1 METSYREIKGNLID
15 LALAGEFDVIAHGCN
30 CFCTMDAGIAVQ
42 MAKTFGCDKFIPESD
57 DFKGDINKLGH
68 IDFQERNINSPKTRG
83 YSFKK
88 GENLYV
94 VNAYTQYM
102 YGRNHIDGD
111 IEPLDYDALTLCL
124 RKMNHIFKGKH
135 IGLPQIGCGL
145 AGGYWHIV
153 QEIIK
158 EELVDCNVTVVIY
171 G

>member
-1 METSYREIKGNLID
+1 MTNNYREIKGNLIE

-30 CFCTMDAGIAVQ
+30 CFCTMGAGIAVQ
-42 MAKTFGCDKFIPESD
+42 MAKTFGCDKFNKESD
-57 DFKGDINKLGH
+57 LFKGNINKLGT
-68 IDFQERNINSPKTRG
+68 IDFQKHND
-83 YSFKK
+83 
-88 GENLYV
+88 LYV

-102 YGRNHIDGD
+102 YGRNHVDGD

-124 RKMNHIFKGKH
+124 RKMNHIFKDRH

-145 AGGYWHIV
+145 AGGDWHIV

-171 G
+171 DK